1 MNNVA
6 LYRMD
11 RKSVSRNIS
20 ETIKSGDE
28 VFVIE
33 INSDYSDNEE
43 NSTESAYTA
52 NYYDEID
59 SLQQCSEQISS
70 LQEKNQSIISPQ
82 VNKDAKVSSP
92 LKIGRDD
99 DGKVNYI
106 GLDPGV
112 DEPPSSQLDDELPPG
127 LENIKIVNVCTL
139 SDDLQQDTTEN
150 QEKNSY
156 SLKQFMGSGDFE
168 AGPNTQSLT
177 APNMIIVDEQPSQS
191 TLMVKL
197 VCKVCQQLLPTHE
210 ALYDHSKLH
219 SSQQDK
225 NEHSVNEHINQQAS
239 VQNLM
244 SNPEET
250 IVSGKEGKVTPP
262 KKKKSKK
269 RKSQGKID
277 EENKCEKC
285 GKIFMKDY
293 QYKMHAS
300 LCRGKTTQMATC
312 FECNKMIPAH
322 EEYKHALKYHDIV
335 CRICGANLMQ
345 ESKLKSHMKF
355 MHNISNYGK
364 DTNATDI
371 TPQVHVVE
379 QIFYKACIQCGK
391 ACASYDQY
399 RLHRKLHVRMAKLEI
414 IKAQEEEK
422 KKQKMKNQE
431 KNIPKE
437 KKKKKSQDNSPVKC
451 EKCDKMFQSSYHL
464 RSHLKRCSAKAVKMI
479 LCDVCERLL
488 PKDELKDHLK
498 GHERLCNSC
507 GRVCMGDVHFMR
519 HQPHCTGKLK
529 VTNNQSEEITS
540 SSEAEVVKRRKFVPK
555 KTLRAF
561 HLAKNMNRKLTA
573 QQEKML
579 EEYEPVKRIFEDFS
593 PKVEDDSTGN
603 QKMTDDENTRLPME
617 IEGTEDLQMQKKKM
631 SSKNN
636 GKTDGTEINE
646 ENKKNDFTLE
656 AFVDEEDQRKDSG
669 KKVEMVKKEYINGQI
684 FEDLDQFDCCGQIQQ
699 PKKGKQGKGKKKN
712 SKVKAKIDI
721 ISAALSMSD
730 ICEESDASQILETEV
745 RHFQESESE
754 RLNHRDVIIDTPS
767 NLENITKNAP
777 NPPESPEISHN
788 IGSFLE
794 ESTAESRVEEL
805 KELGTPISEPI
816 INYCA
821 MLKSN
826 GLVMTHL
833 NEWLL
838 QSPKSNDVSQTWIC
852 RHCGKQLNSRDEGL
866 HHMVRSHPTN
876 KTTKAIINEISHL
889 KRKLHS

>member
-1 MNNVA
+1 
-6 LYRMD
+6 MD
-11 RKSVSRNIS
+11 GKSVSRNIS

-28 VFVIE
+28 VFIIE
-33 INSDYSDNEE
+33 INSDYSDDEE
-43 NSTESAYTA
+43 NSTESAYTG
-52 NYYDEID
+52 NYCNEID
-59 SLQQCSEQISS
+59 SLQHRSEQLSS
-70 LQEKNQSIISPQ
+70 EKEKNQSIILPQ

-112 DEPPSSQLDDELPPG
+112 DEPLSSQLDDELPPG
-127 LENIKIVNVCTL
+127 LENIKIVNVFTL

-150 QEKNSY
+150 QERNSY
-156 SLKQFMGSGDFE
+156 SLKQFMGSAPGDYE
-168 AGPNTQSLT
+168 AEPNTKSLT

-219 SSQQDK
+219 ASQHDK
-225 NEHSVNEHINQQAS
+225 NKHSVDKHINQQAS

-250 IVSGKEGKVTPP
+250 IVSDKEGKVTPP

-269 RKSQGKID
+269 RRSQGKID

-293 QYKMHAS
+293 QYKMHTS

-322 EEYKHALKYHDIV
+322 KEYEHALKYHDTV
-335 CRICGANLMQ
+335 CRICCANLMQ

-355 MHNISNYGK
+355 MHNIPNYGK

-422 KKQKMKNQE
+422 KTQKMKNQE

-437 KKKKKSQDNSPVKC
+437 KKKKKKKSQDNYLVKC

-488 PKDELKDHLK
+488 PKDELKDHIK
-498 GHERLCNSC
+498 IHERLCSFC
-507 GRVCMGDVHFMR
+507 GRVCMGDRHLMR
-519 HQPHCTGKLK
+519 HQLQCTRKLK
-529 VTNNQSEEITS
+529 VTNNQREEITS
-540 SSEAEVVKRRKFVPK
+540 SSEAEVVKRKKFVSK
-555 KTLRAF
+555 KTLRAIRF
-561 HLAKNMNRKLTA
+561 AKNINRKLTA

-579 EEYEPVKRIFEDFS
+579 EEIESVKRIFEDSS
-593 PKVEDDSTGN
+593 PKVEDDATGN
-603 QKMTDDENTRLPME
+603 QKMTNDENMGLPME
-617 IEGTEDLQMQKKKM
+617 IEGTEDSQMQKKKM

-636 GKTDGTEINE
+636 SETDGIEIDRIHQ
-646 ENKKNDFTLE
+646 ENKKNYVTIE
-656 AFVDEEDQRKDSG
+656 GFVNEEDQRKDSVN
-669 KKVEMVKKEYINGQI
+669 KEEMVKINGQI
-684 FEDLDQFDCCGQIQQ
+684 FESLDQFDCCDQIQQ
-699 PKKGKQGKGKKKN
+699 PKKGKQGKGEKKN
-712 SKVKAKIDI
+712 SKEKAKIDI
-721 ISAALSMSD
+721 IPAALSMND

-754 RLNHRDVIIDTPS
+754 RLNHRDVIIKTPS
-767 NLENITKNAP
+767 NLENIALNAP
-777 NPPESPEISHN
+777 NSPESQEISHD
-788 IGSFLE
+788 IGIFLE
-794 ESTAESRVEEL
+794 ESTAERWVEEL
-805 KELGTPISEPI
+805 KETDTLLPEPI
-816 INYCA
+816 INYHA
-821 MLKSN
+821 LLKSN
-826 GLVMTHL
+826 GLVMYHL

-838 QSPKSNDVSQTWIC
+838 QSPESNDVSQPWIC
-852 RHCGKQLNSRDEGL
+852 RHCGKQLNSIDEGL
-866 HHMVRSHPTN
+866 HHMIRSHPTN
-876 KTTKAIINEISHL
+876 KTTKAIINELSHL
-889 KRKLHS
+889 KRKLHSKNK